1 MDIPTL
7 AHKWVIRLLK
17 TVLFL
22 LIIFVVGRSLGPAEK
37 YINHEMA
44 SSICNF
50 IYGDVNAEA
59 MYETY
64 TNIDVLT
71 VLTFTTI
78 IYLLTMKLFNK
89 IKKS

>member
-1 MDIPTL
+1 MAIPTL
-7 AHKWVIRLLK
+7 AHKWGIRLLK
-17 TVLFL
+17 IVLFL
-22 LIIFVVGRSLGPAEK
+22 LIILVVGRSLGPAEK

-44 SSICNF
+44 LSICNF
-50 IYGDVNAEA
+50 IYDDVNAEA

-64 TNIDVLT
+64 TNIDIFT

-89 IKKS
+89 IRKS